1 MLRTNSP
8 IDDAAPHQ
16 VPETKIEK
24 KKASDFARL
33 GRSRDYKEV
42 NAYLEGRKEFYRRF
56 LPGNVPTEEVANLS
70 NEQLGLW
77 WKAASTII
85 TEIEMLQGIIQR
97 EKDESKRL

>member
-1 MLRTNSP
+1 MRTNSP
-8 IDDAAPHQ
+8 IDDATPYQ
-16 VPETKIEK
+16 VPETKLEQR
-24 KKASDFARL
+24 KASDFARL

-42 NAYLEGRKEFYRRF
+42 TKYLESRKEYYRRF
-56 LPGNVPTEEVANLS
+56 LPGGVPVEEIANMKDA
-70 NEQLGLW
+70 ELGIW